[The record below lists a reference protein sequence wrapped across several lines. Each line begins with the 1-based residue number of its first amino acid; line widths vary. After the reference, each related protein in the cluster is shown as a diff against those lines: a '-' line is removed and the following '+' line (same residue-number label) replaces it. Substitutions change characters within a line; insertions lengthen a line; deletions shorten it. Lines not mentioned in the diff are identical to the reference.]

1 MKLKSDKK
9 EFIGN
14 QKSTKVDQRLTKQNL
29 TKGAYF
35 YYVDKILDFFDPL
48 PPFVDILFSKIGI
61 FLTPPPPLRV
71 YVEKVCPLSFTMWKN
86 SSQGFL
92 LHYCER

>member
-35 YYVDKILDFFDPL
+35 YYVDKILDFGKYP
-48 PPFVDILFSKIGI
+48 
-61 FLTPPPPLRV
+61 
-71 YVEKVCPLSFTMWKN
+71 KVFFQAKYN
-86 SSQGFL
+86 L
-92 LHYCER
+92 LEICQKRCLNCRM

>member
-35 YYVDKILDFFDPL
+35 YYVDRQGGRGGQKNA
-48 PPFVDILFSKIGI
+48 
-61 FLTPPPPLRV
+61 
-71 YVEKVCPLSFTMWKN
+71 YFTK
-86 SSQGFL
+86 
-92 LHYCER
+92 

>member
-35 YYVDKILDFFDPL
+35 YYVDKILDFFDP
-48 PPFVDILFSKIGI
+48 
-61 FLTPPPPLRV
+61 PPPPFRRH
-71 YVEKVCPLSFTMWKN
+71 FI
-86 SSQGFL
+86 
-92 LHYCER
+92 

>member
-35 YYVDKILDFFDPL
+35 YYVDKILDFFDPP
-48 PPFVDILFSKIGI
+48 PPFRRHFI
-61 FLTPPPPLRV
+61 
-71 YVEKVCPLSFTMWKN
+71 
-86 SSQGFL
+86 
-92 LHYCER
+92 

>member
-29 TKGAYF
+29 TKIC
-35 YYVDKILDFFDPL
+35 V
-48 PPFVDILFSKIGI
+48 
-61 FLTPPPPLRV
+61 
-71 YVEKVCPLSFTMWKN
+71 KVA
-86 SSQGFL
+86 
-92 LHYCER
+92 